1 MKKKQSTNLI
11 EIDSGI
17 SEQGNVYDMFIESYG
32 AYRQVWDI
40 Y

>member
-1 MKKKQSTNLI
+1 MKKKTIYKLD